1 MPLGYSY
8 VGKLPNNIQISRL
21 SVQIRKL
28 NWHQPTPLV
37 HESENDLLQ
46 EPETQVLAV
55 LGQLNSLQNKRNQR
69 LNITS
74 SCIYLHQNG
83 PLKQY

>member
-8 VGKLPNNIQISRL
+8 VGKLPKNIQISRL

-46 EPETQVLAV
+46 EPETQVLAI
-55 LGQLNSLQNKRNQR
+55 LDQLFSTNEKSETQHYK
-69 LNITS
+69 
-74 SCIYLHQNG
+74 
-83 PLKQY
+83 